1 MPKKCK
7 CKKKRGKKRKPSAWN
22 KHVMAEYRRNKSA
35 GFTAAL
41 RRAKK
46 TYRKK

>member
-1 MPKKCK
+1 MPKKRG
-7 CKKKRGKKRKPSAWN
+7 KKKRGKKRTAWN

-35 GFTAAL
+35 GFSAAL
-41 RRAKK
+41 VRAKK